1 MHANLKGRMEQR
13 TAKAEHWLKIMETLC
28 TNDLAKGGVLLRLSR
43 HLRRHRGLRLLLLP
57 LGLQFSLKNKLHNY
71 LHFKRSKVRQQS
83 LASGHLAPAPCFH
96 GAARHWTKPRHFLSR
111 KLVLNKYLFS
121 SLCNEKIIIKII
133 YLKFRMVAETKCLLY
148 VHIWL
153 RVIQESSLCYN
164 HFLSN

>member
-121 SLCNEKIIIKII
+121 SLCNEKNNNNNKDNIPKVSNGSWDKMSAICSYMIKSDPGVFVM
-133 YLKFRMVAETKCLLY
+133 L
-148 VHIWL
+148 
-153 RVIQESSLCYN
+153 
-164 HFLSN
+164 